1 MISHDW
7 VVDFGVLSV
16 HEQEGNLQSIMEHT
30 LKADSIEATG
40 MKPKIE

>member
-7 VVDFGVLSV
+7 VVGFGVLSA
-16 HEQEGNLQSIMEHT
+16 HEQEGNLQPIMEHT
-30 LKADSIEATG
+30 MKPGSIEATG